1 MPVVVLA
8 GGRCRDDL
16 LLVWENAVEGEKR
29 RVMNKVMAMRFK
41 GVSPSTVLGSNRLG
55 DAIVP
60 KTNAAVR
67 MTPKHMRLV
76 AS

>member
-16 LLVWENAVEGEKR
+16 PLVWENAVEGEKR

-41 GVSPSTVLGSNRLG
+41 GVSPSTVL
-55 DAIVP
+55 V
-60 KTNAAVR
+60 
-67 MTPKHMRLV
+67 
-76 AS
+76 